1 VVPELLPLLGFDP
14 LVEREEVFDE
24 VDDLDLDD
32 FDGALA
38 TAVL

>member
-1 VVPELLPLLGFDP
+1 MVPELLPLLGFAP

-32 FDGALA
+32 LDGALA

>member
-1 VVPELLPLLGFDP
+1 VVPELLPLLLGFDP
-14 LVEREEVFDE
+14 LVERDE

-32 FDGALA
+32 LDGALA